1 MSVHDVESIAPNV
14 VLADEGWR
22 KVDAGVA
29 GEVES
34 RVVVV
39 VDVVFK
45 VGGSFHENDVSS
57 RDVARQLLYDGV
69 L

>member
-1 MSVHDVESIAPNV
+1 MSVHDVESVAPNV
-14 VLADEGWR
+14 VLTDEGWR
-22 KVDAGVA
+22 KADAGFA
-29 GEVES
+29 GEVEG

-39 VDVVFK
+39 VDVVFE
-45 VGGSFHENDVSS
+45 VGGSFHKSDIGS